1 MRLSMHME
9 LKQKKLAIFVI
20 HGTTRVPR
28 GGWSGSDPTHS
39 FCRSGKTC
47 LPVSLDFSRVVLC
60 SETCRPLSFANQTS
74 LRANRLEI

>member
-1 MRLSMHME
+1 MRLSME
-9 LKQKKLAIFVI
+9 LQEKKFAIFVI

-28 GGWSGSDPTHS
+28 VGLSGSSPTHC
-39 FCRSGKTC
+39 FCSSARSC

-74 LRANRLEI
+74 LRANRLDI